1 MNKSIRVIDD
11 FLPTDIAENMFLHMM
26 TMPMYSPN
34 DMCVD
39 KGEADG
45 SVFEYGRT
53 LYPDKPMHQVLF
65 QSIFYKKYFN
75 NVTEYQSD
83 FWKLEQNVDAIT
95 KTLNIKTLW
104 YARGNCTPGQIKNY
118 QSKFHTDIPD
128 DNNLAL
134 LTKTA
139 CIYLNSNNGGTLF
152 DDEEKTFVQSKFNR
166 AVVFPTTM
174 FHSAVACTD
183 AKLRFVLNLNYEEN
197 D

>member
-1 MNKSIRVIDD
+1 MNKSIQVIDD
-11 FLPTDIAENMFLHMM
+11 FLPTDIAESMFTHMM

-45 SVFEYGRT
+45 SILEYGRT
-53 LYPDKPMHQVLF
+53 LYPDKEKHQVLF

-83 FWKLEQNVDAIT
+83 FWKLDENVDAIT
-95 KTLNIKTLW
+95 KALNIKTLW
-104 YARGNCTPGQIKNY
+104 YARGNCTPGQDKNY
-118 QSKFHTDIPD
+118 QSKYHTDIPD
-128 DNNLAL
+128 TKLAS

-139 CIYLNSNNGGTLF
+139 CVYLNSNNGGTLF

-166 AVVFPTTM
+166 AAVFPGTM
-174 FHSAVACTD
+174 WHSAVACTD